1 MVKTKSPKKSPAKH
15 KTSKKLD
22 SKKFPT
28 LKLKTERDI
37 AMDFGE
43 KVYGKFNK
51 MVKSVVLFG
60 STTKGTRVPGS
71 DIDIILIIDDVAVK
85 FDQELVAWYREELG
99 KIIAANPYKKELH
112 INTVKLSTWWTDL
125 YRGDPVVIN
134 IIRYGEAMFDM
145 GGFFNPLKVLLE
157 TGKIKPSP
165 EAIYTALQRAP
176 QHLAR
181 SKQAEISSIEGVY
194 WAFVDS
200 AHAALI
206 AAKVMPPSPE
216 HVPILLRKNFVDKR
230 MLKNRYIAWYQDLYE
245 LHRRI
250 VHGQISD
257 IKGQDIDMWQDR
269 ADEFIRTMASIINKI
284 VR

>member
-1 MVKTKSPKKSPAKH
+1 MARKNKSPKNKSHP
-15 KTSKKLD
+15 T
-22 SKKFPT
+22 SKKFPS
-28 LKLKTERDI
+28 LGLVKEIDI
-37 AMDFGE
+37 ANDFAIKVAE
-43 KVYGKFNK
+43 KFDK
-51 MVKSVVLFG
+51 MVKSVILFG
-60 STTKGTRVPGS
+60 STIKQTRNSTS
-71 DIDIILIIDDVAVK
+71 DIDIIIVVDDTQVQ
-85 FDQELVAWYREELG
+85 FDQELIAWYREELG

-181 SKQAEISSIEGVY
+181 SKQAEISSIEGIY

-200 AHAALI
+200 AHALLI

-216 HVPILLRKNFVDKR
+216 HVPILLRKHFVDKR
-230 MLKNRYIAWYQDLYE
+230 LLKDKYTSWYQNIYE

-257 IKGQDIDMWQDR
+257 IKGQDIDEWQDR
-269 ADEFIRTMASIINKI
+269 ADEFIRAMAALINKT
-284 VR
+284 VRE